1 MNLTDYG
8 ALVFDLAPDTSSMS
22 SVDFTSFT
30 LYLNNMAMVT
40 SDLPKSTGPTT
51 VYNIIKET
59 RKVEEGWESKYNS
72 GTGGYGFIIAL
83 VIILLI
89 AVGLLTL
96 ITIVRLR
103 K

>member
-1 MNLTDYG
+1 M
-8 ALVFDLAPDTSSMS
+8 AL
-22 SVDFTSFT
+22 
-30 LYLNNMAMVT
+30 VT
-40 SDLPKSTGPTT
+40 SDLPKPSGPKT

-59 RKVEEGWESKYNS
+59 RQVEDGWESKYNS

-96 ITIVRLR
+96 ITIMRLR